1 MGAPPSSQKDRLMH
15 RIVRA
20 AAIGVF
26 TLLAGVEAHSANLP
40 FLNDAPEKLPAEF
53 ADYQNITDITD
64 VGNYTL
70 EPFNVPPSST
80 VEHSINKAN
89 NTVIIKTTTPIN
101 DHTKQYVFY
110 KLDTA
115 GKIVDTYAFTR
126 NLLIAQSTGDE
137 QLVDGVFLV
146 NKEHTY
152 YTTWPLDG
160 DKTRKPLIPINQ
172 DLAWSAE
179 KLNAFYADLVQ
190 KSTRLDQ
197 FAVYEAISPTENKR
211 RVRKVFYLNSTGK
224 WYVLYG
230 NTLKS
235 DFTGKQL
242 PVFNTLFT
250 DFTET
255 ERYFGRYVPPA
266 NIRIAYFEKITY
278 EKFKS
283 SGGSNNNASHMNY
296 LWQGMGYYQVALG
309 NGTLKFKNKGTLSRT
324 DFKGEQFP
332 PKESLLVDFAYYSNP
347 HLKYALFSAND
358 TLYLIKS
365 K

>member
-1 MGAPPSSQKDRLMH
+1 MH

-20 AAIGVF
+20 ATICVL
-26 TLLAGVEAHSANLP
+26 TLLAGIEAQGASLSL
-40 FLNDAPEKLPAEF
+40 FSDTPEKLPAEF
-53 ADYQNITDITD
+53 ADYKDLADITD
-64 VGNYTL
+64 VDNYTV
-70 EPFNVPPSST
+70 EKFNLAPSST

-89 NTVIIKTTTPIN
+89 NRVIIKATATIN
-101 DHTKQYVFY
+101 DHTKRYTFY
-110 KLDTA
+110 KLDTS
-115 GKIVDTYAFTR
+115 GKIVDTYQFTR

-160 DKTRKPLIPINQ
+160 DKTRKPLIALNQ
-172 DLAWSAE
+172 DLAWSPE
-179 KLNAFYADLVQ
+179 KLDEFYADLVK

-197 FAVYEAISPTENKR
+197 FTVYEAISPTENKR

-235 DFTGKQL
+235 DYTGKQL
-242 PVFNTLFT
+242 PIFNTLFT

-278 EKFKS
+278 KKFES
-283 SGGSNNNASHMNY
+283 SGGSNNNAAHMNY
-296 LWQGMGYYQVALG
+296 LWQGMGYYQVDLG
-309 NGTLKFKNKGTLSRT
+309 NSTLKFKNKGTLSRT
-324 DFKGEQFP
+324 DFKGEDFP

-347 HLKYALFSAND
+347 HLNYALFSAND
-358 TLYLIKS
+358 TLYLIKR